1 MKTTTLE
8 DLKKERRFV
17 LTRTPNKYGEPYNPV
32 EFIPGECEVYD
43 STTDRVR
50 TAVYLPGVHTIW
62 ADEIESLK
70 GKDRIIGKKIL
81 FNNGWKIVSPK
92 EANLLKYLL
101 VAGYNEK
108 NEDTR
113 VNSAVLYKEWAV
125 ETLAKNKFEDNKRR
139 DDAVY
144 FVNNADIREVRAY
157 ALALAK
163 NRTQVE
169 NIQQASE
176 FEIRLGLRPIAEK
189 NPEKFIEAMQE
200 VSLRHKVR
208 IIQAIYSDIILW
220 NEKDRT
226 LSWKGGDTFITA
238 PIGMDVIDY
247 FASMSVDAP
256 KFKDVYDAI
265 IARMNGGKVEKQ
277 KVEKQE
283 IEEEEEEK
291 SIQDTLLDLAVE
303 KGVIT
308 GGKKNMWFVYGETK
322 FKTRTDI
329 LKALKEDKELAEE
342 IFNKTK

>member
-1 MKTTTLE
+1 MKTITLD

-17 LTRTPNKYGEPYNPV
+17 LSRRPNANGEPYNPV

-43 STTDRVR
+43 SETDRVR

-70 GKDRIIGKKIL
+70 GKDRVIGKKIL

-101 VAGYNEK
+101 VAGYNEA
-108 NEDTR
+108 NTETR
-113 VNSAVLYKEWAV
+113 VNSSVLYKEWVV
-125 ETLAKNKFEDNKRR
+125 EELAKNKFEDNKKK

-163 NRTQVE
+163 NKTQIE
-169 NIQQASE
+169 NIQRASE
-176 FEIRLGLRPIAEK
+176 FEVRLGLRPIAEK

-200 VSLRHKVR
+200 VSLRNKVR
-208 IIQAIYSDIILW
+208 IIQAIYSDVILH

-226 LSWKGGDTFITA
+226 LSWKGGEMFITA

-256 KFKDVYDAI
+256 KFKDVFEAMVS
-265 IARMNGGKVEKQ
+265 RMNPNKTTKEEIIEKV
-277 KVEKQE
+277 
-283 IEEEEEEK
+283 EEEEEK
-291 SIQDTLLDLAVE
+291 SIQETLLSLAVE

-308 GGKKNMWFVYGETK
+308 GGKKNMWFVYGDTK
-322 FKTRTDI
+322 FKTKTDI
-329 LKALKEDKELAEE
+329 LNALAEDKDLAEE